1 MKHIYEDIKV
11 AIFDVDGCL
20 TNGDYQIS
28 FQGVVT
34 KTFFTRDFYALG
46 QLLKNDITVII
57 LTQSHDECIIKQID
71 RIRSHSSLWK
81 QSYLK
86 KKLIVYTE
94 IENKKKQVEKYLKKN
109 NLKWE
114 NIAYMGDSE
123 NDIECLKLAGIAAC
137 PKDSI
142 KEIEDV
148 DFRSDSNGGRGAV
161 YEFCKWLL
169 EKKEEE

>member
-1 MKHIYEDIKV
+1 MKHIYEDIRTCF
-11 AIFDVDGCL
+11 FDLDGVL

-28 FQGVVT
+28 YQGVVT

-46 QLLKNDITVII
+46 QLLKKGIKVII
-57 LTQSHDECIIKQID
+57 LTQSHDECIIEQIR
-71 RIRSHSSLWK
+71 RIRVNSPLWK
-81 QSYLK
+81 K
-86 KKLIVYTE
+86 KFLEKELRIYTQ
-94 IENKKKQVEKYLKKN
+94 IENKKEAIENYLKEY

-114 NIAYMGDSE
+114 NIAYMGDAE
-123 NDIECLKLAGIAAC
+123 NDIECLELAGIAAC
-137 PKDSI
+137 PKDAI

-169 EKKEEE
+169 KMRKN

>member
-1 MKHIYEDIKV
+1 MKHIYEDIR
-11 AIFDVDGCL
+11 ICFFDVDGCL

-28 FQGVVT
+28 FQGEIT
-34 KTFFTRDFYALG
+34 KTFFTRDFYGIG
-46 QLLKNDITVII
+46 QLLKNGIKVII
-57 LTQSHDECIIKQID
+57 LTQSHDECIMEQIK
-71 RIRSHSSLWK
+71 RIRSYSSLWR
-81 QSYLK
+81 K
-86 KKLIVYTE
+86 KFLEKELIVYTE
-94 IENKKKQVEKYLKKN
+94 IENKKEEVEKFLKNN

-114 NIAYMGDSE
+114 NITYMGDAE

-137 PKDSI
+137 PKDAI

-169 EKKEEE
+169 EKKEE